1 MKQTLTTSAALLV
14 GLAALSNKPAVEEVD
29 LSLRFQKGQ
38 TFTLGSTTGFDMA
51 LDELS
56 VMVDGAEVLGD
67 GIGFEMLMEATES
80 RTIEVLEVADGEITA
95 LRITFD
101 EMDGEIEASFDA
113 MGEADSMNETIDAPT
128 TGHTVE
134 VRLDEDGEVV
144 ATDVT
149 EDAAE
154 LLDDAVLAA
163 LDLNPML
170 DELLPTE
177 PVAVGE
183 EFELGEDWRELM
195 EQAMDLGMA
204 GAASELGE
212 TDIASMGAM
221 METIMD
227 AVSFE
232 ATGKVTGVEDG
243 MATIEYEITVSMEID
258 DLVGMAAEIA
268 PEAGEIPPGVE
279 ASLLAGVELTGTGMF
294 DLELG
299 QLVSLELEGDMSME
313 MDGAAD
319 MQGTSAEAAA
329 AMSGTTTTKMTV
341 EVE

>member
-1 MKQTLTTSAALLV
+1 MVLLRALVIALVVTIAAPAWAGDVVDRIVAVVNRDIILKSELDQTYLMVKEEALRGTPV
-14 GLAALSNKPAVEEVD
+14 GE
-29 LSLRFQKGQ
+29 R
-38 TFTLGSTTGFDMA
+38 
-51 LDELS
+51 DE
-56 VMVDGAEVLGD
+56 AEAQLQID
-67 GIGFEMLMEATES
+67 
-80 RTIEVLEVADGEITA
+80 VLEGLIA
-95 LRITFD
+95 
-101 EMDGEIEASFDA
+101 
-113 MGEADSMNETIDAPT
+113 NK
-128 TGHTVE
+128 
-134 VRLDEDGEVV
+134 
-144 ATDVT
+144 
-149 EDAAE
+149 
-154 LLDDAVLAA
+154 
-163 LDLNPML
+163 
-170 DELLPTE
+170 
-177 PVAVGE
+177 
-183 EFELGEDWRELM
+183 LM

-212 TDIASMGAM
+212 TDVAAMGAM

-341 EVE
+341 EVQ